1 MYLTLM
7 CFTFYWVPVEPYC
20 NVNFVNLQR
29 RILADRI
36 NRNNRTIGKDLKKD
50 LQIANDNL
58 NVPPVQDWPPP
69 DLLGVRLLRE
79 PLGEGHRQAGVAR
92 GHPGA
97 GAVNQSEHSIFIVL
111 ANHRRV
117 LYDLM
122 LVWTRWCTMPG
133 SPATWCTAVARW
145 E

>member
-1 MYLTLM
+1 MLLN
-7 CFTFYWVPVEPYC
+7 FILNLKVNHFFSPFDVSNFNVFYILLGIPVEPYC

-50 LQIANDNL
+50 LQIANGNL

-97 GAVNQSEHSIFIVL
+97 GAVNQSEHSIFIISQSQKSV
-111 ANHRRV
+111 V
-117 LYDLM
+117 
-122 LVWTRWCTMPG
+122 
-133 SPATWCTAVARW
+133 
-145 E
+145 

>member
-1 MYLTLM
+1 MLLNQLYFKGKSFL
-7 CFTFYWVPVEPYC
+7 FSVSNFNVFYILLGIPVEPYC

-50 LQIANDNL
+50 LQIANGNL

-97 GAVNQSEHSIFIVL
+97 GAVNQSGHSIFIISQSQKSIV
-111 ANHRRV
+111 
-117 LYDLM
+117 
-122 LVWTRWCTMPG
+122 
-133 SPATWCTAVARW
+133 
-145 E
+145 

>member
-1 MYLTLM
+1 M
-7 CFTFYWVPVEPYC
+7 FYILLGIPVEPYC

-97 GAVNQSEHSIFIVL
+97 GAVNQSEHSIFIISQSQKSIL
-111 ANHRRV
+111 
-117 LYDLM
+117 LY
-122 LVWTRWCTMPG
+122 
-133 SPATWCTAVARW
+133 
-145 E
+145 